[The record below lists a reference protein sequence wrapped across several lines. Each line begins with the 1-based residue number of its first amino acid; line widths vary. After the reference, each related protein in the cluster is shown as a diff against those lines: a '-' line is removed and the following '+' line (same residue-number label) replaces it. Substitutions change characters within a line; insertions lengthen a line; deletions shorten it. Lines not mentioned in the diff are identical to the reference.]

1 MPLCSGVIKVVNII
15 NTNNNKNK
23 QIEVQVISEDL
34 FIDDVFLDS
43 VFLFRESK

>member
-15 NTNNNKNK
+15 NTNKNK
-23 QIEVQVISEDL
+23 QIEVQVVAEDL

-43 VFLFRESK
+43 IFLFKESK